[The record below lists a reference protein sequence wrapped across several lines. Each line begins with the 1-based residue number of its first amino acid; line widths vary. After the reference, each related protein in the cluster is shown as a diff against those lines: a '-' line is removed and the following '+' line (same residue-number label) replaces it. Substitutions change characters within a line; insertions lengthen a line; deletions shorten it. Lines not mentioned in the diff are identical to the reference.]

1 MSYRVD
7 VDSLKLIDSWPVPN
21 ATAAVIS
28 ASGEVLGTRGD
39 LDKSYALASVS
50 KPIAAYAAL
59 AAIEEEA
66 VTLETDIEIPGATV
80 GNLLSHTSG
89 VAFDSLQIVAKPG
102 ERRIY
107 SNAGFELLG
116 DTITAATDIPFAT
129 YIEQALLEPLGMKN
143 TDPVGPAAGMSSTV
157 GDLTRFAQEL
167 LNPALLDPST
177 VAKATGPVLEDLD
190 GVLPGYGVQRPNPWG
205 LGFEIRGQKS
215 PHWTGSQNS
224 PGTFGHFGQA
234 GTFIWVDRANEL
246 AVVVL
251 TDRNFG
257 KWAIDAWP
265 TFSDAVITE
274 AAKGKK
280 S

>member
-7 VDSLKLIDSWPVPN
+7 VDSLKLIDSWPVPS
-21 ATAAVIS
+21 AAAAVIS
-28 ASGEVLGTRGD
+28 ASGEVLASRGD
-39 LDKSYALASVS
+39 LEKSYALASVS

-66 VTLETDIEIPGATV
+66 VTLETAVGVPGATV

-107 SNAGFELLG
+107 SNAGFELLAQ
-116 DTITAATDIPFAT
+116 TITEATDIPFAT
-129 YIEQALLEPLGMKN
+129 YIQQALLEPLGMTG
-143 TDPVGPAAGMSSTV
+143 TDPNGPAAGMSSTV
-157 GDLTRFAQEL
+157 ADLTRFAQEL

-177 VAKATGPVLEDLD
+177 VEGATVPVLGDLD
-190 GVLPGYGVQRPNPWG
+190 GVLPGYGVQRPNQWG
-205 LGFEIRGQKS
+205 YGFEIRGKKS
-215 PHWTGSQNS
+215 PHWTGSKNS

-234 GTFIWVDRANEL
+234 GTFIWVDRANGL
-246 AVVVL
+246 AVVAL

-257 KWAIDAWP
+257 KWAIEVWP
-265 TFSDAVITE
+265 AFSDAIITE
-274 AAKGKK
+274 AG
-280 S
+280 SS